1 MVEEN
6 AIEKV
11 EKKILAK
18 PEKTYTGII
27 DYAKDLTCTP
37 VMKSN
42 CKLCNSIYRKEAEE
56 FFADGKNPHFVYK
69 WLKTKNEEISDKAV
83 HNHFIQH
90 YQKPYIES
98 RIKAYAENLEDYSR
112 IKMAEED
119 RLNLYAVILDQQ
131 IHVLGSAISQTN
143 YDEMRKSNE
152 TLIKL
157 IDQAVKLQEKI
168 KSMREDNEP
177 VKILVERLNNVMTIK
192 WNDAKSPE
200 AKQAIQEILEVVV
213 KEMETVSN
221 ANK

>member
-1 MVEEN
+1 VSEEN

-18 PEKTYTGII
+18 ADKSYSGII
-27 DYAKDLTCTP
+27 EYAKDLTCEP
-37 VMKSN
+37 VVKTN
-42 CKLCNSIYRKEAEE
+42 CKLCNSQFRKEAEE
-56 FFADGKNPHFVYK
+56 LFADGKSPHFVYK
-69 WLKTKNEEISDKAV
+69 WLKTKNEDISDKAV
-83 HNHFIQH
+83 HNHFVQH
-90 YQKPYIES
+90 YQKPYLES

-131 IHVLGSAISQTN
+131 IHILGSAISQTN
-143 YDEMRKSNE
+143 YDDMRKSNE

-168 KSMREDNEP
+168 KSMKQENEP

-200 AKQAIQEILEVVV
+200 AKQVISEILEVVV
-213 KEMETVSN
+213 KEMESVSN